1 MSRRAFA
8 GLLLCAAL
16 LGATWPTL
24 AALPTLPGRILSG
37 DVYAITQGSGAL
49 SVNVSLVENLTAQ
62 AWADRLSPEILAPG
76 TIGGEPV
83 LVRGADPLAF
93 VGMEGGT
100 WVETTAFADR
110 WAFAGEALASRL
122 ELRSGGFVT
131 LVGSAT
137 PRIAFAQI
145 SGVYRTDTTAN
156 DELVVDFPTA
166 RALAGLGPT
175 AYHSIRI
182 ETTDLAGLLSFLN
195 GTAASVHVSG
205 PGFAGADIHSDPTT
219 DERITNVILRTGRG
233 GAPRDYLSSA
243 IGEAATSVR
252 VVAYGIA
259 ALIGL
264 LVAFGIHA
272 VQARAFADRRVA
284 VGVLRAVGA
293 GNGWLRRRML
303 RETVPAALLAGAVGT
318 ALGVGADFLI
328 RPRGFLL
335 VFGHAIPVSTD
346 LSVFVAII
354 AAVVVASIASSLV
367 LLGRAMKVRPTES
380 IREYAATEPP
390 QSLEVVLRG

>member
-37 DVYAITQGSGAL
+37 DVYAITQGSGAP
-49 SVNVSLVENLTAQ
+49 SVNTSLVENLT
-62 AWADRLSPEILAPG
+62 WAVRVSPEILAP
-76 TIGGEPV
+76 TTVAGEPV
-83 LVRGADPLAF
+83 LVRGADPAAF
-93 VGMEGGT
+93 LPLEGLPGQGA
-100 WVETTAFADR
+100 VLGDR
-110 WAFAGEALASRL
+110 WAFAGEGLASRL
-122 ELRSGGFVT
+122 ELRPGGFVT

-145 SGVYRTDTTAN
+145 TGIYRTDTTAN

-166 RALAGLGPT
+166 RALTGLGPT
-175 AYHSIRI
+175 AYHSIRV
-182 ETTDLAGLLSFLN
+182 ETTNLAGLLSFLN

-205 PGFAGADIHSDPTT
+205 PGFAGADVHSEPTT
-219 DERITNVILRTGRG
+219 DERITNLILRTGRG

-272 VQARAFADRRVA
+272 VQARAFADRRAA

-328 RPRGFLL
+328 RPRGILL

-346 LSVFVAII
+346 LSVFASII
-354 AAVVVASIASSLV
+354 AAVVVASIASSLL

-380 IREYAATEPP
+380 IREQAAVEPP

>member
-37 DVYAITQGSGAL
+37 DVYAITQGSGAP
-49 SVNVSLVENLTAQ
+49 SVNTSLVENLTAQ
-62 AWADRLSPEILAPG
+62 ACADCVSPEILAPD

-93 VGMEGGT
+93 VSLEGGT
-100 WVETTAFADR
+100 WVETAPVADR

-122 ELRSGGFVT
+122 ELRTGGFVT

-145 SGVYRTDTTAN
+145 TGVYRTDTTAN

-166 RALAGLGPT
+166 RALTGLGPM

-205 PGFAGADIHSDPTT
+205 PGFAGADVHS
-219 DERITNVILRTGRG
+219 
-233 GAPRDYLSSA
+233 DYLSSA

-272 VQARAFADRRVA
+272 VQARAFADRRA
-284 VGVLRAVGA
+284 AIGVLRAVGA

-318 ALGVGADFLI
+318 VLGVGADFLI
-328 RPRGFLL
+328 RPRGVLL

-346 LSVFVAII
+346 LSVFAAII
-354 AAVVVASIASSLV
+354 AAVVVASLASSLI

-380 IREYAATEPP
+380 IREHAATEPP
-390 QSLEVVLRG
+390 QSMEVVLRG

>member
-1 MSRRAFA
+1 MTRRAFA

-24 AALPTLPGRILSG
+24 AALPALPGRILSG
-37 DVYAITQGSGAL
+37 DVYAITQGSGAP
-49 SVNVSLVENLTAQ
+49 SVNASLVENLTAQ
-62 AWADRLSPEILAPG
+62 AWTDRLSPEILAPG

-93 VGMEGGT
+93 VDMERGT
-100 WVETTAFADR
+100 WVPTPVADR
-110 WAFAGEALASRL
+110 WAFAGEGLASRL
-122 ELRSGGFVT
+122 ELRPGGFVT

-145 SGVYRTDTTAN
+145 TGIYRTDTTAN

-166 RALAGLGPT
+166 RALTGLGPKF
-175 AYHSIRI
+175 YHSIRI

-205 PGFAGADIHSDPTT
+205 PGFAGADIHSEPTT

-243 IGEAATSVR
+243 IGEAAASVR

-272 VQARAFADRRVA
+272 VQARAFADRRA
-284 VGVLRAVGA
+284 SVGVLRAVGA
-293 GNGWLRRRML
+293 GNGWF
-303 RETVPAALLAGAVGT
+303 
-318 ALGVGADFLI
+318 FLI
-328 RPRGFLL
+328 RPRGVLL

-346 LSVFVAII
+346 LWVFGAII

-367 LLGRAMKVRPTES
+367 LLGRAMNVRPTES
-380 IREYAATEPP
+380 IREHAAVEPP

>member
-37 DVYAITQGSGAL
+37 DVYAITQGSGAP
-49 SVNVSLVENLTAQ
+49 SVNTSLVENLTAQ
-62 AWADRLSPEILAPG
+62 ACADCVSPEILAPD

-93 VGMEGGT
+93 VSLEGGT
-100 WVETTAFADR
+100 WVETAPVADR

-122 ELRSGGFVT
+122 ELRTGGFVT

-145 SGVYRTDTTAN
+145 TGVYRTDTTAN

-166 RALAGLGPT
+166 RALTGLGPM

-182 ETTDLAGLLSFLN
+182 GTTDLAGLLSFLN

-205 PGFAGADIHSDPTT
+205 PGFAGADVHSEPTT
-219 DERITNVILRTGRG
+219 DERITNLILRTGRG

-272 VQARAFADRRVA
+272 VQARAFADRRA
-284 VGVLRAVGA
+284 AIGVLRAVGA

-318 ALGVGADFLI
+318 ALGVGVDYLI
-328 RPRGFLL
+328 RPRGILL

-346 LSVFVAII
+346 LSVFAII
-354 AAVVVASIASSLV
+354 IVAVVVASIASSLI

-380 IREYAATEPP
+380 IREHAATAPP

>member
-37 DVYAITQGSGAL
+37 DVYAITQGSGPP
-49 SVNVSLVENLTAQ
+49 SVNTSLVENMTAQ
-62 AWADRLSPEILAPG
+62 AWTGRVSPEILAPG
-76 TIGGEPV
+76 TIGSEPV

-93 VGMEGGT
+93 VDMEGGT
-100 WVETTAFADR
+100 WVQKPPVSDR
-110 WAFAGEALASRL
+110 WAVAGEALASRL
-122 ELRSGGFVT
+122 ELNPGGFVT

-137 PRIAFAQI
+137 PRIAFVQI
-145 SGVYRTDTTAN
+145 TGIYQTDTTAN

-166 RALAGLGPT
+166 RALTGLGPT
-175 AYHSIRI
+175 AYHSIRV
-182 ETTDLAGLLSFLN
+182 ETRDLAGMLSFLN
-195 GTAASVHVSG
+195 GTGASVHVSG
-205 PGFAGADIHSDPTT
+205 PGFAGADIHSERTT
-219 DERITNVILRTGRG
+219 DERITNLILRTGRG

-259 ALIGL
+259 VLIGL

-272 VQARAFADRRVA
+272 VQARAFADRRAA

-303 RETVPAALLAGAVGT
+303 RETVPAALLAAVVGI
-318 ALGVGADFLI
+318 ALGVVVDLVV
-328 RPRGFLL
+328 RPRGVLL

-346 LSVFVAII
+346 PWVFGAII
-354 AAVVVASIASSLV
+354 AAVVVASIVSSLV
-367 LLGRAMKVRPTES
+367 LLGRAMKVRPSES
-380 IREYAATEPP
+380 IREQAAVEPP
-390 QSLEVVLRG
+390 RSLEVVLRG

>member
-1 MSRRAFA
+1 MTRRAFA

-24 AALPTLPGRILSG
+24 AALPALPGRILSG
-37 DVYAITQGSGAL
+37 DVYAITQGSGAP
-49 SVNVSLVENLTAQ
+49 SVNASLVENLTAQ
-62 AWADRLSPEILAPG
+62 AWTDRLSPEILAPG

-93 VGMEGGT
+93 VDMERGT
-100 WVETTAFADR
+100 WVPTPVADR
-110 WAFAGEALASRL
+110 WAFAGEGLASRL
-122 ELRSGGFVT
+122 ELRPGGFVT

-145 SGVYRTDTTAN
+145 TGIYRTDTTAN

-166 RALAGLGPT
+166 RALTGLGPKF
-175 AYHSIRI
+175 YHSIRI

-205 PGFAGADIHSDPTT
+205 PGFAGADIHSEPTT

-243 IGEAATSVR
+243 IGEAAASVR

-272 VQARAFADRRVA
+272 VQARAFADRRA
-284 VGVLRAVGA
+284 SVGVLRAVGA

-303 RETVPAALLAGAVGT
+303 RETVPAALLAGAVGI

-328 RPRGFLL
+328 RPRGVLL

-346 LSVFVAII
+346 LWVFGAII

-367 LLGRAMKVRPTES
+367 LLGRAMNVRPTES
-380 IREYAATEPP
+380 IREHAAVEPP